1 MSRYYIIHVLHCQ
14 EVYSCFLKLFSNVL
28 VTELARP
35 WVNRGKGLDAVM
47 ELIDQSGRIGLHSF
61 ARSAMFGVLIS
72 YP

>member
-35 WVNRGKGLDAVM
+35 WVNRVKGLDAVM
-47 ELIDQSGRIGLHSF
+47 ELVGRVGLQRF
-61 ARSAMFGVLIS
+61 AGSAMFGILIS